1 MARYKKRIPTFAAES
16 KAMKDYRRIAGYV
29 YFAWAVLT
37 VFAILL
43 QLTKRDAP
51 VISGWLYT
59 LIGIF
64 FLPFTFCDL
73 VLKNTDLGSALF
85 NSQKTKSVKRT
96 VLTAAVLTVNVVLL
110 IMGAK
115 NLNVTDTVRGITLSY
130 HRLIG
135 VTVLFTT
142 VMVFV
147 AYVVIAYTVSALKGV
162 DKKRLERLRESKV
175 QHRIK
180 EYEKAKRKLVREL
193 IEIIGFVLLFA
204 LLISLATTKLIFPAL
219 SDYVS
224 KDYVVYQGS
233 IEVTTGGRHSHV
245 MLEDGTKITGTADL
259 DDSDTYGTVI
269 YSKKSKMILGG
280 ISEPAD

>member
-1 MARYKKRIPTFAAES
+1 MARYKKRTPTFAAES
-16 KAMKDYRRIAGYV
+16 KALKDYRRIAGYV
-29 YFAWAVLT
+29 YFAWSVLT

-73 VLKNTDLGSALF
+73 VLQNTDLGNAIF
-85 NSQKTKSVKRT
+85 NSPRVKSVKRT
-96 VLTAAVLTVNVVLL
+96 VLTAAALAVNVVLL
-110 IMGAK
+110 IIGAK
-115 NLNVTDTVRGITLSY
+115 NLNVTDTVRGITVSY

-135 VTVLFTT
+135 FTVLFTT

-162 DKKRLERLRESKV
+162 DKKRLERLRESKT

-233 IEVTTGGRHSHV
+233 IEVTTGGRRSHV

-269 YSKKSKMILGG
+269 NSKKTKMILGG
-280 ISEPAD
+280 KREPAN